1 MISGR
6 RAVSRFLIML
16 LLAAFGGGLAAG
28 CAPQAAPASSRAAAV
43 STPPA
48 AVAATIAPPSVSAEK
63 LPPRP
68 GVTAVPTPRPTATP
82 IPSTVAPTLPP
93 PTFTPIPQP
102 PAPVVAAFA
111 PAPERN
117 LYQLAQEL
125 LLPAGAPEVAR
136 VVNPEP
142 VSYAAGRKD
151 DFWMVNLR
159 DLAVYQSTF
168 ELRLVTPNAYWY
180 VEEGLR
186 VNQED
191 LERAAAAF
199 EERIYPQV
207 NAAFGTEWRPGVDND
222 VHLNILHGAIQGAA
236 GYFSSGDEYPAA
248 VHPRS
253 NEREMIY
260 INGAVL
266 RVGSAAHRSV
276 LAHELQHAIHWN
288 YDPSEATW
296 VNEGLAELAV
306 RAAGYQDGSM
316 EWFMRHSHISLV
328 HWPLGDDYIGAH
340 YGAAALF
347 MHYLAE
353 HYGAAGEGIEGTGLN
368 TLRPLVAEPADD
380 IAGIDAYLEKAGYSV
395 GFYDVFR
402 DWIAANFLDAKD
414 GGLYGY
420 GDLAVTVRPRQRIN
434 EFAELNRE
442 AAQYGTDYI
451 EVGPE
456 LAAQPLRFHFA
467 GAAENVLLPADVGD
481 SGCWWSNAGDSI
493 TSTLTRTVDLREAD
507 TAALTYQVWHSIE
520 EDWDYVY
527 LQVSTDGG
535 RHWDILETPHTSDE
549 NPIDAGFGPG
559 YTGTSGG
566 WIDEA
571 VDLSGYGGQEIRLRF
586 QYVTDDAL
594 NDIGLCLRDLAIA
607 AGGIDAGAAD
617 SWQSDGFI
625 RIDNRVPQQY
635 MVQILQRGTENRVTR
650 LELTADGTGGLTGT
664 AVVAPYPGMKRMMA
678 AITPVAPAT
687 RQRAAYTLTVSAAE

>member
-1 MISGR
+1 MVSGR
-6 RAVSRFLIML
+6 RAIFRFLML
-16 LLAAFGGGLAAG
+16 LLLCGLGGGLAAG
-28 CAPQAAPASSRAAAV
+28 CVSQAAPAGRDAAAV
-43 STPPA
+43 STPPPA
-48 AVAATIAPPSVSAEK
+48 AAIIAPPSVSSEK

-68 GVTAVPTPRPTATP
+68 GVTAVPTSRPMPTATP
-82 IPSTVAPTLPP
+82 IPVAPTVPP
-93 PTFTPIPQP
+93 DPTSTPTP
-102 PAPVVAAFA
+102 PAPVVTAFA

-117 LYQLAQEL
+117 LYQLAREL

-186 VNQED
+186 VNQDD
-191 LERAAAAF
+191 LERAAAAY
-199 EERIYPQV
+199 EEQIYPQV
-207 NAAFGTEWRPGVDND
+207 SAAFGEEWRPGVDND
-222 VHLNILHGAIQGAA
+222 VHLTILHGAIQGAA

-253 NEREMIY
+253 NEREMFY
-260 INGAVL
+260 INAEAL

-288 YDPSEATW
+288 YDPSEDTW

-316 EWFMRHSHISLV
+316 EWFMRQSHISLV
-328 HWPLGDDYIGAH
+328 HWPLGDDNISAH

-353 HYGAAGEGIEGTGLN
+353 HYGVDGEGIGPN
-368 TLRPLVAEPADD
+368 TLRALVAEPADD
-380 IAGIDAYLEKAGYSV
+380 IAGIDAYLEKAGYAV
-395 GFYDVFR
+395 GFHDVFQ
-402 DWIAANFLDAKD
+402 DWIAANFLDAND
-414 GGLYGY
+414 GGIYGY
-420 GDLAVTVRPRQRIN
+420 GDLAVAVRPRRTVN
-434 EFAELNRE
+434 DFAELNRS

-451 EVGPE
+451 EIGPE
-456 LAAQPLRFHFA
+456 LAGQPLRFRFA
-467 GAAENVLLPADVGD
+467 GAAENVLLPVEVGAG
-481 SGCWWSNAGDSI
+481 GCWWSNAGDSI
-493 TSTLTRTVDLREAD
+493 AAALTRTVDLREVA

-520 EDWDYVY
+520 EDWDYGY

-535 RHWDILETPHTSDE
+535 QHWAILETPHTSDE
-549 NPIDAGFGPG
+549 NPIGVGYGSG
-559 YTGTSGG
+559 YTGESGG
-566 WIDEA
+566 WIEET

-586 QYVTDDAL
+586 QYITDDAL
-594 NDIGLCLRDLAIA
+594 NDIGLCLRDIAIA
-607 AGGIDAGAAD
+607 AAGVAAGD
-617 SWQSDGFI
+617 NDGWQADGFI
-625 RIDNRVPQQY
+625 HTDNRVAQQY
-635 MVQILQRGTENRVTR
+635 IVQLLQRGEENRVTR
-650 LELTADGTGGLTGT
+650 LELTADGQGGLTGA
-664 AVVAPYPGMKRMMA
+664 AVVEPYPGMKRMMVA
-678 AITPVAPAT
+678 VTPVAPGT
-687 RQRAAYTLTVSAAE
+687 RQWAGYTLTVSAAE